1 MSHLSKNLL
10 DLINKGRE
18 GRNKGLST
26 GLPKLDNLI
35 SGVQRGWLTVIAGGS
50 GSGKT
55 SLAIYSYVYQP
66 LKQMLGD
73 PKLKIVYFSLEISKE
88 LLMAKLLS
96 IYILDTYHESISF
109 KELLSFNDKLDD
121 YRYKIVIDAFAWLS
135 EVEKHLI
142 IYDKP
147 VNADGVNE
155 FLTKYLATQGQF
167 KEINENQIEYISN
180 YEDPY
185 HIVVIDHIRLLSG
198 QPKEQI
204 DKLCDY
210 LVYLRNVAKITPV
223 LIQQINRDSQSM
235 DRRKGGYNLIQQS
248 DLADS
253 SSPAQSAEVILALF
267 HPFREQLTTCCGY
280 DISQLND
287 KCRINQCIKNRY
299 GESDKAIGTSFFGSV
314 GVFKELP
321 RPDEISDYSL
331 YQDVGYYLNENKQI
345 VKEEIYKK
353 EIKPSFD
360 LSSFGGLKL

>member
-35 SGVQRGWLTVIAGGS
+35 SGVQRGWMTVIAAASGG
-50 GSGKT
+50 GKT

-73 PKLKIVYFSLEISKE
+73 PRLKIVYFSLEISKE

-96 IYILDTYHESISF
+96 IYILDKYHESISF
-109 KELLSFNDKLDD
+109 KELLSFTDKLDD
-121 YRYKIVIDAFAWLS
+121 YKYKIVIDAFSWLS

-147 VNADGVNE
+147 VNADGVQS
-155 FLTKYLATQGQF
+155 FLMEYLNTQGQF
-167 KEINENQIEYISN
+167 KEINENQVEYISN

-210 LVYLRNVAKITPV
+210 LVYLRNVARITPI

-235 DRRKGGYNLIQQS
+235 DRRKGGYNMIQQS

-253 SSPAQSAEVILALF
+253 SSPAQSAEVVLALF

-280 DISQLND
+280 DITKLFD
-287 KCRINQCIKNRY
+287 KIRITQCIKNRY

-321 RPDEISDYSL
+321 RPDEISDYSE
-331 YQDVGYYLNENKQI
+331 YQDINYYIDNKKQI
-345 VKEEIYKK
+345 EKEEIYKDQ
-353 EIKPSFD
+353 IRPSFD
-360 LSSFGGLKL
+360 LNSFGGLKL

>member
-18 GRNKGLST
+18 GRNRGLST

-35 SGVQRGWLTVIAGGS
+35 SGVQRGWLYSVAASSGG
-50 GSGKT
+50 GKT
-55 SLAIYSYVYQP
+55 SMVIYSYVYQP

-73 PKLKIVYFSLEISKE
+73 PRLKIVYFSLEISKE

-96 IYILDTYHESISF
+96 IYILDKYHESISF
-109 KELLSFNDKLDD
+109 KELLSFTNKLDD

-147 VNADGVNE
+147 VNADGVQS
-155 FLTKYLATQGQF
+155 FLMEYLNTQGQF
-167 KEINENQIEYISN
+167 KEINENQVEYVSN

-204 DKLCDY
+204 DRLCDG
-210 LVYLRNVAKITPV
+210 LVYLRNVAKITPILV
-223 LIQQINRDSQSM
+223 QQINRDSQSM
-235 DRRKGGYNLIQQS
+235 DRRKSGYNLIQQS

-253 SSPAQSAEVILALF
+253 SSPAQSAEVIIALF
-267 HPFREQLTTCCGY
+267 HPFREQLATCCGY
-280 DISQLND
+280 DISKLGD
-287 KCRINQCIKNRY
+287 KIRIIQVIKNRY

-345 VKEEIYKK
+345 VKEEIYNK
-353 EIKPSFD
+353 EMKPSFD
-360 LSSFGGLKL
+360 LSSFGGLKF